1 MWKQLEKLLERKQ
14 ITAREL
20 ARATGIDE
28 SLISKWRRGIQKPQI
43 DNLIVL
49 SEYLE
54 VTVDEL
60 IK

>member
-1 MWKQLEKLLERKQ
+1 MWEQLENLLQSKN

-20 ARATGIDE
+20 AKGTGIDE

-43 DNLIVL
+43 DNLIAL

>member
-43 DNLIVL
+43 DNLIAL

>member
-1 MWKQLEKLLERKQ
+1 MWEQLESLLRSKN

-20 ARATGIDE
+20 AKGTGIDE

-43 DNLIVL
+43 DNLIAL

>member
-1 MWKQLEKLLERKQ
+1 MWKQLEEQLDCKKL
-14 ITAREL
+14 TARDL
-20 ARATGIDE
+20 AKATGIDE

-49 SEYLE
+49 AEYLE

-60 IK
+60 IR

>member
-1 MWKQLEKLLERKQ
+1 MWRQLEDLLKSRQ

-60 IK
+60 VK